1 MKSAISIAVLIT
13 MNAGLCLAE
22 DIPGSIPRAGS
33 LTDPSHMLGL
43 IRGDCKKCHPSEVAA
58 WMKSTHFLSAD
69 LRLYMNSANTKKYAD
84 ALKIEE
90 SQLLTT
96 SVCADCHGTKA
107 IKDSNVSVISGVS
120 CEKCHGGSGGDS
132 GWLNRHQSYH
142 TSLIVPRTSETKEHR
157 TERLQD
163 CDQAGMVRSS
173 NIYGLAKT
181 CYSCHLVNNE
191 ELVAAGHKLASAFEF
206 VSWSEGEVRHNF
218 LLNRNENAEAP
229 SIWLER
235 TGRSVQERR
244 RLKFVLGTLAQLE
257 IGLRTRADAKS
268 PILIPQIGGM
278 IAAANGKLMQVNGV
292 APTEEVLAVTMI
304 VLPLMGTLFAPLP
317 NDAETYNAA
326 ADKIAGYAK
335 QFAEKQ
341 TGENLSALDALISAT
356 PPHFSQ
362 QFKDKYLVPAEDK

>member
-1 MKSAISIAVLIT
+1 MKSVLSIAVLIT

-22 DIPGSIPRAGS
+22 DQAKSIPQAGS
-33 LTDPSHMLGL
+33 LTDPAHMLGL
-43 IRGDCKKCHPSEVAA
+43 IQGDCKKCHPSEVSA

-69 LRLYMNSANTKKYAD
+69 LRLYMNTANTKKYAD

-120 CEKCHGGSGGDS
+120 CEKCHGGSGGDT

-142 TSLIVPRTSETKEHR
+142 NSLIVPRTSETKEHR

-181 CYSCHLVNNE
+181 CYTCHLVNNE

-218 LLNRNENAEAP
+218 LLNRTKNAEAP
-229 SIWLER
+229 SIWLEG

-244 RLKFVLGTLAQLE
+244 RLKFVLGALAQLE
-257 IGLRTRADAKS
+257 MGLRARADSKS
-268 PILIPQIGGM
+268 PVLIPQIGGM

-292 APTEEVLAVTMI
+292 APTEEVSAVTML

-317 NDAETYNAA
+317 NDKETYTSA

-341 TGENLSALDALISAT
+341 TGENLSALDALINTT

-362 QFKDKYLVPAEDK
+362 QFKDKYLVPTEDK